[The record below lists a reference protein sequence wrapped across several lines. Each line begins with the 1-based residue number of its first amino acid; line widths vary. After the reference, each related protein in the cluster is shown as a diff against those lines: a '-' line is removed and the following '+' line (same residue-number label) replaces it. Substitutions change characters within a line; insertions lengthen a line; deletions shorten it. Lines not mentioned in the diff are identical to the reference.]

1 MSSDSSPR
9 PVNLA
14 VGGMSCGHCV
24 AAVREALAELPGVEV
39 RPVAVGLAS
48 VAIDDAVTSEAAL
61 VEAIRDA
68 GYEARVAARPLPQAA
83 GRPD

>member
-1 MSSDSSPR
+1 MSTPASTPR
-9 PVNLA
+9 LVNLA

-39 RPVAVGLAS
+39 HEVAVGLAS
-48 VAIDDAVTSEAAL
+48 VSLDETSTSEAAL
-61 VEAIRDA
+61 VAAIHDA

-83 GRPD
+83 G